1 MADRSDLIHQLA
13 ASMGAERP
21 AISKSQYESRFDHS
35 TGTLYCD
42 GMTISASV
50 ADQAIKYFTAEKS
63 KCSLHDPAS
72 KQMAMIY
79 QCAIEAIQVAQNPK
93 VKAFL
98 KDEIGRE
105 LSDR

>member
-13 ASMGAERP
+13 ASMGAGTNASSP
-21 AISKSQYESRFDHS
+21 ATSRFDHS

-50 ADQAIKYFTAEKS
+50 ADQAIKHFSAEKS
-63 KCSLHDPAS
+63 KCNLHDPAS
-72 KQMAMIY
+72 RQMALIY
-79 QCAIEAIQVAQNPK
+79 QCAIEAIHMVQNPK

-98 KDEIGRE
+98 KDEIGKE
-105 LSDR
+105 LSS